1 MLLQAWIAATLFTQ
15 YGFGRQFGTSSARV
29 IVEPDGHTGPDLGLP
44 VAWRQSAP
52 CHKSSNGINGGWRFS
67 HAARFLQVP
76 FFFRLEMTHWPD
88 MRNVSGARQTE
99 HWRLR
104 GGAGGRAILASV
116 GLGRIPGW
124 QCWHSGR
131 DGSSGDTIRVGTAS
145 GSSNRTE
152 S

>member
-1 MLLQAWIAATLFTQ
+1 MVKIAADCVKVPPFPARDVPLEVWPVVCVIATPAEQ
-15 YGFGRQFGTSSARV
+15 AGRPLV
-29 IVEPDGHTGPDLGLP
+29 NLP
-44 VAWRQSAP
+44 P
-52 CHKSSNGINGGWRFS
+52 CSLHKSPNGINGDWRFS

-76 FFFRLEMTHWPD
+76 FLLRLEMAHWPD

-116 GLGRIPGW
+116 GLGRVPGW

-131 DGSSGDTIRVGTAS
+131 DGSSGDTIRVGI
-145 GSSNRTE
+145 RQLE
-152 S
+152 QC